1 MKSPTAS
8 TRIEQL
14 EQPLKEE
21 QLIQNYSATSRA
33 NIASSGNTGN
43 TLVLTIAVLVLASI
57 ALITTLRK

>member
-1 MKSPTAS
+1 VKSPTTS

-14 EQPLKEE
+14 EQPLKED
-21 QLIQNYSATSRA
+21 QLIQNYSATGGA